1 MFRRS
6 TGSSPPGRAW
16 LAWGLAALGLG
27 SVLAAEGL
35 KIVFGLPLGEDI
47 ALFVPVAVGGGAMA
61 FVGALIATRTD
72 NAIGWVLLAIPATT
86 GVSLVAQAF
95 YEHGAPDAAGYGPA
109 TYWLSQTPFFASLI
123 LLVAAFYL
131 FPTGAIASPRWR
143 WPWRVYVTSGI
154 VTIVGFA
161 VQPYEVRDAGAVV
174 TNPIGIEA
182 LGGVLG
188 VLLAV
193 AGLTLVVSSFL
204 AFVSLGTRY
213 RGGSA
218 DERQQL
224 RWLLFV
230 GATGAVL
237 FLILLATAIATGDAQ
252 TGAAARL
259 ADIVMVLLVTD
270 IVVGIPVATGIAIFK
285 YHLYDIDV
293 VISKTIVYAI
303 LAVFIGGVYAA
314 IVAGVSTLISIEA
327 GSPLLSIVATG
338 VVALTFQ
345 PARDRVQRFANRVVY
360 GRRST
365 PYEVLARFSDRVG
378 NTYATEDVLPRT
390 ARVIA
395 EGVKAERATIWLH
408 LADELRPAAGWPSVD
423 PGAAAVAFAGDD
435 LPALPGE
442 HVAPIRYRGDVL
454 GAIAVEKPR
463 GEPVNPEEI
472 KLIDDLAAQ
481 AGLVISNVRL
491 TADLEARLEV
501 ITRQAVELRASRQR
515 IVAAQDEERRRLE
528 RNIHDGAQQHLV
540 ALAVKLRLAR
550 GLLSR
555 DPEKAR
561 TMLEE
566 TGDQVDEALA
576 TLHAL
581 ALGIYPP
588 RLESDGVAA
597 ALMARY
603 ASSDLPVRFNADGIG
618 RYPLDTETAVY
629 FCVLEALQNA
639 AKYATAGSIDVTFS
653 ERNGALTFEV
663 SDDGVGF
670 DAAAGR
676 NGTGLDGMRD
686 RLAVLGGDVSL
697 TSAPGRGTTVRG
709 QVPLAEGV
717 AT

>member
-1 MFRRS
+1 MFRMS
-6 TGSSPPGRAW
+6 TRSSPPGRAW
-16 LAWGLAALGLG
+16 LAWSLAAFGFGGL
-27 SVLAAEGL
+27 LAAEGL
-35 KIVFGLPLGEDI
+35 RIVFGLPLGEDM
-47 ALFVPVAVGGGAMA
+47 ALFVPVVIGGGSMA

-72 NAIGWVLLAIPATT
+72 NAIGWILLAIPATT
-86 GVSLVAQAF
+86 GVSLVAQAL
-95 YEHGAPDAAGYGPA
+95 YDHGAPDAAGYAPA

-143 WPWRVYVTSGI
+143 WPWSVYVTSGI

-161 VQPYEVRDAGAVV
+161 VQPYEVRDAGPVV
-174 TNPIGIEA
+174 TNPIGIGA
-182 LGGVLG
+182 LGGVLD
-188 VLLAV
+188 VVLAV

-213 RGGSA
+213 HRGSA

-224 RWLLFV
+224 RWLFLV
-230 GATGAVL
+230 GAIGAVL
-237 FLILLATAIATGDAQ
+237 FLVLIATAIVTGDAR
-252 TGAAARL
+252 TGTAARV

-270 IVVGIPVATGIAIFK
+270 IVVGIPVATGIAIFR
-285 YHLYDIDV
+285 YRLYDVDV
-293 VISKTIVYAI
+293 VISKTIVYGL
-303 LAVFIGGVYAA
+303 LAVFIGAVYVA
-314 IVAGVSTLISIEA
+314 IVVGVSTLISIDVDSLA
-327 GSPLLSIVATG
+327 LSIAATG

-345 PARDRVQRFANRVVY
+345 SARDRVQRVANLVVY

-395 EGVKAERATIWLH
+395 EGINAERATIWLH
-408 LADELRPAAGWPSVD
+408 LADEFRPVAGWPSVD
-423 PGAAAVAFAGDD
+423 PGAAAVAFAGD
-435 LPALPGE
+435 LRSLPGE
-442 HVAPIRYRGDVL
+442 HVAPIRYRGDLL

-472 KLIDDLAAQ
+472 KLVDDLAAQ
-481 AGLVISNVRL
+481 AGLVVSNVRL

-501 ITRQAVELRASRQR
+501 IARQAAELRASRQR

-550 GLLSR
+550 GLVDR
-555 DPEKAR
+555 DPERAR
-561 TMLEE
+561 AMLEE
-566 TGDQVDEALA
+566 TRGQVDEALE

-588 RLESDGVAA
+588 RLEDEGVAA
-597 ALMARY
+597 ALAARF
-603 ASSDLPVRFNADGIG
+603 ASSDLPVRFHADGIG
-618 RYPLDTETAVY
+618 RYPLDAEAAVY

-639 AKYATAGSIDVTFS
+639 AKYARARMIDVRFA
-653 ERNGALTFEV
+653 ERDGAVTFEV
-663 SDDGVGF
+663 VDDGVGF
-670 DAAAGR
+670 DPAVAGD
-676 NGTGLDGMRD
+676 GTGVHGMQD
-686 RLAVLGGDVSL
+686 RLAVLGGDVEL
-697 TSAPGRGTTVRG
+697 TSVPGRGTTVRG
-709 QVPLAEGV
+709 QVPLASEIL
-717 AT
+717 A